1 MDGCHPV
8 LVEPVEGMP
17 ILSKHGSHQ
26 TWNALARRHPRF
38 IVDRLVAGLKRSP
51 WSVNHVADDVEGAV
65 DYFDDN
71 FQYRR

>member
-1 MDGCHPV
+1 
-8 LVEPVEGMP
+8 
-17 ILSKHGSHQ
+17 
-26 TWNALARRHPRF
+26 
-38 IVDRLVAGLKRSP
+38 VAGLKRSP